1 MALPE
6 KIVDKML
13 SNDAFSKW
21 LGIEVLKVTEGYCKL
36 KMHVRGDMLNG
47 FGLLHGGVSYSFADS
62 AFAFASNSTN
72 IISVSLN
79 TTMNY
84 PASAKEN
91 DVLIA
96 EAKAISLTRKT
107 GIFDVSVYK
116 ENNELIGIFRGTVYR
131 TTKNHFEIS

>member
-21 LGIEVLKVTEGYCKL
+21 LGIEVIEIKEGYCKL
-36 KMHVRGDMLNG
+36 KMLVREDMLNG

-84 PASAKEN
+84 PASAIKN

-131 TTKNHFEIS
+131 TPKNHFEIS